1 MTKLFPFCL
10 TRRGF
15 LGATAAT
22 AGATAFNGLLSSLA
36 LAEGTKELVWAK
48 PLETTQL
55 DPHTSILGSSWQL
68 LHLVYSSLVD
78 VDGEL
83 KPIPALAESWT
94 EESPTSHVFKL
105 RDGVKFS
112 DGSPLTVDDVIGS
125 IMRVRDPKTGS
136 FWQRPIGPISG
147 CEAVDGN
154 RVRLHLETPHAPLL
168 PALAAT
174 MASILPMHKLRDA
187 SFDPTKAML
196 GTGPFMVAEHVQ
208 DDHWILERNPH
219 YWQEGLPH
227 IERITIRIVPNDNA
241 RIAMLSDG
249 SVDVASFEASPDA
262 PLLLQNVP
270 GLDVRVETST
280 NYYFL
285 GLNAVSENSPF
296 TSDKLRQAVALSLD
310 REQIKDI
317 ALGGVGDPTAAM
329 APAFKACDTG
339 VLPFFNHDLERA
351 KALVAEAGA
360 EGKTFELLV
369 RNIPADIQMAQ
380 VIKQGVSEIGLDA
393 SIAVVDEGIWVKRAW
408 VDNPSEFQAMISWYA
423 GYADPAIATLWW
435 NPELAGFT
443 AGHVKDNPQINQ
455 LIEKAYQTSGEQRRA
470 VLQELCSAI
479 DASANVIPLVTR
491 QDTIA
496 VRSGRLLGL
505 TKQIEGYVHTL
516 RGIEDA
522 ELR

>member
-1 MTKLFPFCL
+1 MTKLIPFCL

-22 AGATAFNGLLSSLA
+22 VGATAFNGFLSSLV
-36 LAEGTKELVWAK
+36 LAEGTNELVWAK

-55 DPHTSILGSSWQL
+55 DPHTSILGSSWQV

-83 KPIPALAESWT
+83 KPTPALAESWT
-94 EESPTSHVFKL
+94 EESPISHVFKL
-105 RDGVKFS
+105 RRGVKFS
-112 DGSPLTVDDVIGS
+112 DGSDVTVDDVIGS

-136 FWQRPIGPISG
+136 LWQRPIGPIKG
-147 CEAVDGN
+147 CEAVGDHS
-154 RVRLHLETPHAPLL
+154 VRLLLETPHAPLL

-174 MASILPMHKLRDA
+174 MASVLPMSKLKDG
-187 SFDPTKAML
+187 SFDPTKSML

-219 YWQEGLPH
+219 YWQKGLPH

-262 PLLLQNVP
+262 PLLLQNVS

-285 GLNAVSENSPF
+285 GLNAVSESSPF

-310 REQIKDI
+310 RDQIKNI
-317 ALGGVGDPTAAM
+317 ALGGVGDPTAVM
-329 APAFKACDTG
+329 APAFKACETAA
-339 VLPFFNHDLERA
+339 LPLFNRDLERA
-351 KALVAEAGA
+351 KALVAEEKAQGT
-360 EGKTFELLV
+360 TFELLV

-393 SIAVVDEGIWVKRAW
+393 NIAVVDEGIWVKRAW

-435 NPELAGFT
+435 NPKLAGFT
-443 AGHVKDNPQINQ
+443 AGHVRDNPQINQ
-455 LIEKAYQTSGEQRRA
+455 LIDKAYQTTSEQRGTL
-470 VLQELCSAI
+470 LQELCSAI

-496 VRSGRLLGL
+496 TRSGRIVGL
-505 TKQIEGYVHTL
+505 TKQVEGYVHTL
-516 RGIEDA
+516 RGIEEA
-522 ELR
+522 ELK